1 MRRICIFL
9 SDIDIYK
16 YLYII
21 EYDKKSNITIKRYN
35 DDKKKLCYG
44 FSISFSLNVIKK
56 KAVAYYILHQYDINL
71 DTNGADINQIKEM
84 KITPFNI
91 FLWDENDNLFYNK
104 IDREENEKKNI
115 QVNGE
120 YLCD

>member
-115 QVNGE
+115 
-120 YLCD
+120 